1 MDYNKSELLTLPAK
15 EKIALAEAL
24 WSSVEEEVSPTND
37 EIAFAEER
45 LALHES
51 TKEGYNIEALK
62 KYIHA
67 KHGF

>member
-1 MDYNKSELLTLPAK
+1 MEYNTKDLLTLPAK

-24 WSSVEEEVSPTND
+24 WSSVEEDVSPTNE

-45 LALHES
+45 LALHNA
-51 TKEGYNIEALK
+51 TKEGFAIEDLK

>member
-1 MDYNKSELLTLPAK
+1 
-15 EKIALAEAL
+15 
-24 WSSVEEEVSPTND
+24 VEDEINPTNE

-45 LALHES
+45 FALHNA
-51 TKEGYNIEALK
+51 TKEGFTIEDLK

>member
-1 MDYNKSELLTLPAK
+1 MEYNTKDLLTLPAK

-24 WSSVEEEVSPTND
+24 WSSVEEDVSPTNE

-45 LALHES
+45 LALHNA
-51 TKEGYNIEALK
+51 TKEGFTIEDLK